1 MSDPNPS
8 AAPSGESQ
16 TPDVQQLIALLG
28 NLMPLLLRFQSQ
40 VQESPFQGGPFQGG
54 LGNIAA
60 PNPALDQQAAVNLIG
75 DITAASLRNLSAYL
89 ETNAG
94 QHASLLGCVPIV
106 TQAAHQF
113 GARDYTQA
121 FNLIWHA
128 YRVITS
134 MRAADPRIPP
144 LQVGGPIPSEQT
156 HEQTQSVH

>member
-1 MSDPNPS
+1 VSDLNPS
-8 AAPSGESQ
+8 AAPSGEPQ
-16 TPDVQQLIALLG
+16 TQDVQQLIALLG

-40 VQESPFQGGPFQGG
+40 VQETPFQGGF
-54 LGNIAA
+54 GNIAA

-144 LQVGGPIPSEQT
+144 LQVGGLIPSEQT